1 MHDLVVR
8 GGTLVLPDGLRRA
21 DVGIADGVF
30 AEIADELPGGR
41 EEIDATGQH
50 VLPGGIDA
58 HVHFN
63 EPGRTHWEG
72 WATGTAALAA
82 GGMTACFE
90 MPLNAHPPTID
101 GPAFDAKLA
110 AARASASVDFGLWGG
125 IVPGNADRLEEL
137 HERGVIGFKA
147 FMSASGV
154 DDFARA
160 DDATLY
166 EAMAI
171 CARLGAIV
179 AVHAEND
186 ALTSRRVAAGA
197 TRGGDV
203 PGASRATR
211 GGDVPG
217 ASRATRGGDVPG
229 ASGATRGGDVPGASG
244 ATWREYVA
252 SRPPIAEIEAI
263 ARALAFAEDT
273 GCALHV
279 VHVSTP
285 RGIELVAEARAR
297 GVDAT
302 CETCPHYLFLRES
315 DMASPVAKC
324 APPIREP
331 EPLWERLDDVALVA
345 SDHSPSP
352 PELKAS
358 DDYFFNWGGI
368 AGAQTTIP
376 LLLTRADPVTV
387 ARLTA
392 SGPAERFRIANKGA
406 IAVGND
412 ADLALVGASAPLRA
426 EDLKYRHQLSPF
438 IGRELPRI
446 TTLLRGA
453 PPTSGKLLR
462 P

>member
-1 MHDLVVR
+1 VHDLVVR
-8 GGTLVLPDGLRRA
+8 GGTLVLPAGPRRA
-21 DVGIADGVF
+21 DVAISDGVF

-41 EEIDATGQH
+41 EEIDASGLH
-50 VLPGGIDA
+50 VLPGGLDA

-110 AARASASVDFGLWGG
+110 AARAAAIVDFGLWGG

-160 DDATLY
+160 DDATLHA
-166 EAMAI
+166 AMEI
-171 CARLGAIV
+171 CAKLGAIV

-186 ALTSRRVAAGA
+186 ALTSGAG
-197 TRGGDV
+197 T
-203 PGASRATR
+203 
-211 GGDVPG
+211 
-217 ASRATRGGDVPG
+217 
-229 ASGATRGGDVPGASG
+229 
-244 ATWREYVA
+244 TWRDYVA

-263 ARALAFAEDT
+263 SRALAFAEDT

-302 CETCPHYLFLRES
+302 CETCPHYLFLREA
-315 DMASPVAKC
+315 DMESPFAKC

-331 EPLWERLDDVALVA
+331 EPLWERLDDIALVA

-352 PELKAS
+352 PELKQS
-358 DDYFFNWGGI
+358 EDYFFNWGGI

-376 LLLTRADPVTV
+376 LLLTRADPATV

-392 SGPAERFRIANKGA
+392 QGPAERFRIANKGR
-406 IAVGND
+406 IAEGYD
-412 ADLALVGASAPLRA
+412 ADLAIVGQAAVLRA
-426 EDLKYRHQLSPF
+426 EDLRYRHKITPF
-438 IGRELPRI
+438 AGRELPTIR
-446 TTLLRGA
+446 TLLRGA
-453 PPTSGKLLR
+453 PPACGKLLT

>member
-8 GGTLVLPDGLRRA
+8 GGTLVLPGGPRRA
-21 DVGIADGVF
+21 DAGIADGVF

-41 EEIDATGQH
+41 EEIDATGLH
-50 VLPGGIDA
+50 VLPGGLDA

-110 AARASASVDFGLWGG
+110 AASASAVVDFGLWGG
-125 IVPGNADRLEEL
+125 IVPGNAGRLEEL

-154 DDFARA
+154 DDFPRA
-160 DDATLY
+160 DDATLHA
-166 EAMAI
+166 AMAI
-171 CARLGAIV
+171 CAKLGAIV

-186 ALTSRRVAAGA
+186 TLTSQG
-197 TRGGDV
+197 RG
-203 PGASRATR
+203 T
-211 GGDVPG
+211 
-217 ASRATRGGDVPG
+217 
-229 ASGATRGGDVPGASG
+229 
-244 ATWREYVA
+244 TWRDYAA
-252 SRPPIAEIEAI
+252 SRPPIAETEAI
-263 ARALAFAEDT
+263 SRALAFAEDT

-285 RGIELVAEARAR
+285 RGIELVAEARTR

-315 DMASPVAKC
+315 DMESPLAKC

-376 LLLTRADPVTV
+376 LLLTKADASTV

-392 SGPAERFRIANKGA
+392 EGPAERFRIANKGR
-406 IAVGND
+406 IAPGYD
-412 ADLALVGASAPLRA
+412 ADLALVDLSTHALTEAELR
-426 EDLKYRHQLSPF
+426 YRHRISPF
-438 IGRELPRI
+438 LGRPVARVAA
-446 TTLLRGA
+446 TLLRGA
-453 PPTSGKLLR
+453 PPTSGKLLT
-462 P
+462 PC

>member
-1 MHDLVVR
+1 VHDLVVR
-8 GGTLVLPDGLRRA
+8 GGTLVLADGPRRA
-21 DVGIADGVF
+21 DLGVTDGAI
-30 AEIADELPGGR
+30 AEIAVELPGGR
-41 EEIDATGQH
+41 EELDASGLH
-50 VLPGGIDA
+50 VLPGGLDA

-90 MPLNAHPPTID
+90 MPLNAHPPTVD
-101 GPAFDAKLA
+101 GAAFDAKLA
-110 AARASASVDFGLWGG
+110 AASASATVDFGLWGG
-125 IVPGNADRLEEL
+125 IVPGNADRLPEL

-186 ALTSRRVAAGA
+186 RLTSRARTG
-197 TRGGDV
+197 T
-203 PGASRATR
+203 
-211 GGDVPG
+211 
-217 ASRATRGGDVPG
+217 
-229 ASGATRGGDVPGASG
+229 
-244 ATWREYVA
+244 TWRDYAA
-252 SRPPIAEIEAI
+252 SRPPVAETEAI

-279 VHVSTP
+279 VHVSTA

-302 CETCPHYLFLRES
+302 CETCPHYLFLREE
-315 DMASPVAKC
+315 DMGRLGAVAKC
-324 APPIREP
+324 APPLRAP
-331 EPLWERLDDVALVA
+331 EPLWERLDAIQLVA

-352 PELKAS
+352 PELKDT
-358 DDYFFNWGGI
+358 DDYFFAWGGI

-376 LLLTRADPVTV
+376 LLLTKAEPATV

-392 SGPAERFRIANKGA
+392 HGPARRFRIANKGA

-412 ADLALVGASAPLRA
+412 ADLALVDLAARDPLRA
-426 EDLKYRHQLSPF
+426 EHLRSRHKLSPF
-438 IGRELPRI
+438 LGVPLPRVVR
-446 TTLLRGA
+446 TLLRGA
-453 PPTSGKLLR
+453 DPGYGRLLR

>member
-1 MHDLVVR
+1 MTAFDAVVR
-8 GGTLVLPDGLRRA
+8 GGTLVLPDGLRGA
-21 DVGIADGVF
+21 DVGISDGVI
-30 AEIADELPGGR
+30 AEIAGELPGGR
-41 EEIDATGQH
+41 EEIDATGLH
-50 VLPGGIDA
+50 VLPGGLDA

-82 GGMTACFE
+82 GGMMACLE

-110 AARASASVDFGLWGG
+110 AARASARVDFGLWGG

-137 HERGVIGFKA
+137 HERGAIGFKA
-147 FMSASGV
+147 FMSASGI
-154 DDFARA
+154 DDFPRA

-186 ALTSRRVAAGA
+186 ALTSRG
-197 TRGGDV
+197 RGT
-203 PGASRATR
+203 S
-211 GGDVPG
+211 
-217 ASRATRGGDVPG
+217 
-229 ASGATRGGDVPGASG
+229 
-244 ATWREYVA
+244 WRDYAA

-263 ARALAFAEDT
+263 GRALAFAEDT

-285 RGIELVAEARAR
+285 RGIELVSEARAR

-315 DMASPVAKC
+315 DMVSPLAKC

-331 EPLWERLDDVALVA
+331 EPLWERLDAVQLVA

-352 PELKAS
+352 PELKDS
-358 DDYFFNWGGI
+358 DDYFSIWGGI

-376 LLLTRADPVTV
+376 LLLTRAGAATV

-392 SGPAERFRIANKGA
+392 RGPAERFRIANKGA
-406 IAVGND
+406 IAPGYD
-412 ADLALVGASAPLRA
+412 ADLALVDLATHALTAA
-426 EDLKYRHQLSPF
+426 ELEYRHRVSPF
-438 IGRELPRI
+438 IGRPVARVVS
-446 TTLLRGA
+446 TLLRGR